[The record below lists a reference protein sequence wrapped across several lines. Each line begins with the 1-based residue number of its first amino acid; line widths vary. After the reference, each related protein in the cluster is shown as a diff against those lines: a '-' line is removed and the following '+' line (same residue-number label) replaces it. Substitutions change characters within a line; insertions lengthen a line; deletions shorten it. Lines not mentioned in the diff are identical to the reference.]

1 MVYAYIRVSTGNQT
15 TDNQRVEI
23 LQYCKSR
30 NIRVDKWI
38 DETITGTKSI
48 EKRKLGS
55 EIISNVKPGDLVI
68 CTEISRLGRSL
79 LMIMNVLQ
87 IFLEKGVKVMT
98 IKDGYNLADN
108 ITSKVIAF
116 AFGLASEIERQL
128 ISERTKM
135 ALKRVKMEGKKLGRP
150 VGRKSSVLKLSGK
163 EDFIRWSLLKGV
175 KKSVLAEKLGVSRN
189 TVYRFVK
196 ERIVLL

>member
-23 LQYCKSR
+23 SQYCKNR
-30 NIRVDKWI
+30 NIHVDKWI

-48 EKRKLGS
+48 EKRKLGK
-55 EIISNVKPGDLVI
+55 EIIANVKENDLVI
-68 CTEISRLGRSL
+68 CTEISRLGRNL
-79 LMIMNVLQ
+79 VMIMNVLQ
-87 IFLEKGVKVMT
+87 IFLEKGVKVIT

-163 EDFIRWSLLKGV
+163 EDFIRWSLLKGE
-175 KKSVLAEKLGVSRN
+175 KKSVIAKKLGVSRN
-189 TVYRFVK
+189 TIYRFIK